1 MNIQHVLRALEAGE
15 ISPEDA
21 KMKLA
26 SLAKS
31 NEKSIVFSETSEEK
45 PDSEDAIAIIG
56 MSGKYPD
63 APDLVQYWDNLVQG
77 KNSIRV
83 IPPSRWQVEDYYD
96 SRLSQ
101 RGKVYCK
108 WIGMLDDIDCF
119 DPLFFNISPAEAED
133 MDPQQRLFLQEAY
146 HAFEDAGYSREQLSE
161 SKCGVYLGIMSNE
174 YGLMLYQNQVSAN
187 STTGNS
193 FAIAAARLPY
203 YLNLKG
209 PAVPVDTA
217 CSSSL
222 VAAHIA
228 CQALKSGEIDMALVG
243 GVTLY
248 LTPESYISMCGAGM
262 LSPDGQCKTFD
273 NAANGFVPGEGA
285 GALVL
290 KRLKDAEADKDHI
303 YGVIIGS
310 GLNQDGKTNGITA
323 PSTNSQM
330 ELERGIYEKYRIDP
344 ETIGYVEMHG
354 TGTKLGDPIELE
366 ALSTVYREKTDKRN
380 YCAIGSVKS
389 NIGHTS
395 AAAGIASIQKV
406 LLCMDHRKLVPT
418 LNFEKHNEHFDFKQS
433 PFYVNTEVK
442 AWESLNE
449 APLRAGVSSFG
460 FSGTN
465 AHFVIEQYM
474 GKGAEIRTN
483 ADDNDP
489 VLVILSAKSENQLQ
503 QYVKNVMEWLKK
515 DRHTSLRNVA
525 FTLQT
530 GRESMDYRLAVKA
543 ESKTDLLQKLDA
555 YVNGNDAA
563 DIFSGYTKQS
573 RNEVVIYE
581 SDVQAIK
588 LLEMWLLNK
597 QLNRIADIWVKGAKV
612 NWNLLYT
619 EDQPYRVSLPTY
631 PFLKNRYWLTKLESL
646 TEVGEAK
653 EEMSI
658 QNFTRILH
666 PLLHLNTSDLF
677 EQRYSSTF
685 SGKEF
690 FLFHH
695 VIGGERILPGAAY
708 LEMALK
714 AAEFAGRLVENSR
727 MSIRL
732 RNVIWERPFIV
743 KNHSVE
749 IHTRV
754 NESQDDGMTI
764 EIYSE
769 ADDPDEM
776 PVMYCRARASIEPI
790 RTYPP
795 LDLEATLIRCE
806 DRVLD
811 AEKCYELFE
820 SMGIKYGPAHKGIKR
835 LHTCEDEVL
844 AELILPESIWETAE
858 EYTLHPSI
866 VDSALQASIGFI
878 LSSGQMIGS
887 DRAIRIMPYGLEE
900 LELIRPCIDTNMW
913 SKISYSDNNNSTM
926 DIQIYNSMGEI
937 CVSIKGFSVRVVE
950 EADSIKND
958 LVLLKPVWQETT
970 GLSPVQSVEDDYV
983 VLLCGIEEET
993 FKNSMNMPLERTR
1006 YVVIESASF
1015 LIDEQF
1021 TAYALQVFKE
1031 IKRIISSK
1039 PVGRVLLQIVV
1050 PPQSDGALLAGLLG
1064 MLRSAEMENSRMQ
1077 GQLIQLDTSDE
1088 AVIQD
1093 KLSENRSLPYS
1104 HHIRYQNGKRMTES
1118 WVEVDQGALE
1128 PCIPWKEKGVYL
1140 ITGGLGGLGRIF
1152 AKEIAHKAQGAVLIL
1167 TGRSSKTDA
1176 DDLWLREL
1184 EDFNIQV
1191 EYRQLDVTDAPVV
1204 DDLIHYIC
1212 ERYGSLDGIIH
1223 SAGMKRD
1230 NYIVHKSSE
1239 EFMNV
1244 IAPKVSGLVNI
1255 DRASKDL
1262 PLDFFILF
1270 SSLAGSLGNQGQT
1283 DYASANGFMDA
1294 FSGWRNQLVT
1304 SGLRHGYT
1312 LAINW
1317 PLWQD
1322 GGMQVDAETEKM
1334 MLRSAGIVPMQTS
1347 TGIQALYTAYATGLG
1362 QVMVM
1367 EGRISQIR
1375 ERMLQA
1381 VHTEVQEPGVLS
1393 EHQTDDAQ
1401 FRNVIGFI
1409 EKAVCSILKVKRE
1422 EIDEHAQLTEYG
1434 FDSITFTRLTNELNE
1449 HYEIELTPAI
1459 FFEYPTM
1466 NGLAGYMCK
1475 EYAAIDGKTPKREI
1489 TRNSS
1494 VHQNLAPA
1502 AKKRQPVKLQ
1512 RRGPANINFSTNSAH
1527 KQKDTIEKEP
1537 IAIIGLSGI
1546 FPMADDVE
1554 AFWGNLVGSKDC
1566 ISEIPSSR
1574 WDWQAYYGNPMTDG
1588 NKTKA
1593 KWGGFINGI
1602 DEFDPLFFGISP
1614 KEAEL
1619 MDPQQRLLMTYV
1631 WKAIEDAG
1639 YSAQSLSGTNTGIFV
1654 GTMNSGYSSLIK
1666 EANATIEGYSATGLA
1681 TSVGPN
1687 RMSYFL
1693 NVHGPSEP
1701 IETACSSSLV
1711 AIHRAV
1717 RAIQSGD
1724 CEMAIAGGINTIVSP
1739 ELQISFSKAGML
1751 CEDGRCKTFSKEANG
1766 YVRGEGVGMLVLK
1779 KLSDA
1784 EASGDHIY
1792 GVIRGTAENHGGRAA
1807 SLTAPNPKAQA
1818 DLLLAAYRQAGID
1831 PTTVTYIETHGTGT
1845 SLGDPIE
1852 INGLKSAFK
1861 TLYQDTGEVNQ
1872 PERRCG
1878 LGSVKSN
1885 IGHLELAAGVA
1896 GVIKVLL
1903 QMKHRKLV
1911 KSLHC
1916 ETVNPYI
1923 QLKDSPFY
1931 IVQEEE
1937 EWKALEDKEGN
1948 VIPRRAGVSSFGF
1961 GGANAHVVIEEYVSQ
1976 TSELVKDLRAEQPV
1990 VIILSARNAERLNEQ
2005 ARLLLE
2011 AIQRGSIAESE
2022 LERVAYTLQ
2031 VGREAMDERLGFY
2044 SYLGARTGE

>member
-26 SLAKS
+26 SLTAS
-31 NEKSIVFSETSEEK
+31 NEKSPVLPETSEEK
-45 PDSEDAIAIIG
+45 PDSKDAIAIIG

-96 SRLSQ
+96 PRLSQ

-146 HAFEDAGYSREQLSE
+146 HAFEDAGYSREQLSG

-174 YGLMLYQNQVSAN
+174 YGLMLYQNQVGAN

-273 NAANGFVPGEGA
+273 NTANGFVPGEGA

-323 PSTNSQM
+323 PSANSQM
-330 ELERGIYEKYRIDP
+330 ELEREIYEKYSIDP

-366 ALSTVYREKTDKRN
+366 ALSTVYGEKTDKRN

-406 LLCMDHRKLVPT
+406 LLSMKHRKLVPT

-442 AWESLNE
+442 EWESKNE

-465 AHFVIEQYM
+465 AHFVIEQYT
-474 GKGAEIRTN
+474 GKGAETRTN
-483 ADDNDP
+483 SDDNDP
-489 VLVILSAKSENQLQ
+489 VLVVLSAKSEKQLQ
-503 QYVKNVMEWLKK
+503 QYVKHVMEWLKN
-515 DRHTSLRNVA
+515 DRYTSLRDVA

-530 GRESMDYRLAVKA
+530 GREPMDYRLAVKA
-543 ESKTDLLQKLDA
+543 ESMTNLLQKFDA
-555 YVNGNDAA
+555 YVNGHDAA
-563 DIFSGYTKQS
+563 NIFSGNTKQN
-573 RNEVVIYE
+573 RNEVVIYD
-581 SDVQAIK
+581 SDAQAIK
-588 LLEMWLLNK
+588 VLEVWLLNK
-597 QLNRIADIWVKGAKV
+597 QLDRVADIWVKGAKV
-612 NWNLLYT
+612 NWNLLYS

-631 PFLKNRYWLTKLESL
+631 PFLKNRYWLKKLESL
-646 TEVGEAK
+646 KEFGEAK
-653 EEMSI
+653 EEISL
-658 QNFTRILH
+658 QNFTGLLH

-685 SGKEF
+685 SGNEF
-690 FLFHH
+690 FLSHH
-695 VIGGERILPGAAY
+695 VIGGERMLPGAAY

-714 AAEFAGRLVENSR
+714 AAGFAGRLSEKGP

-743 KNHSVE
+743 QNHSVE
-749 IHTRV
+749 VHTRV
-754 NESQDDGMTI
+754 NDSQADGMTI

-769 ADDPDEM
+769 AVDPNEM
-776 PVMYCRARASIEPI
+776 PVMYCRAWASIEPI
-790 RTYPP
+790 RTHSP
-795 LDLEATLIRCE
+795 LDLEATLIRCGVS
-806 DRVLD
+806 VLD
-811 AEKCYELFE
+811 AEQCYELFE
-820 SMGIKYGPAHKGIKR
+820 NMGIKYGPAHKGIKR
-835 LHTCEDEVL
+835 LHACEDEVL
-844 AELILPESIWETAE
+844 AELILPDSISETAE
-858 EYTLHPSI
+858 EYTLHPSV

-900 LELIRPCIDTNMW
+900 LELIRPCRDTNMW
-913 SKISYSDNNNSTM
+913 SKISYSDNNDSTSTKTTM
-926 DIQIYNSMGEI
+926 DIHIYNTMGEI
-937 CVSIKGFSVRVVE
+937 CVRIKGFSVRVVE
-950 EADSIKND
+950 VADSIKND
-958 LVLLKPVWQETT
+958 LVLLQPVWQEET
-970 GLSPVQSVEDDYV
+970 GLRSVQSDNDEHV
-983 VLLCGIEEET
+983 VLLCGMEEAT
-993 FKNSMNMPLERTR
+993 FKNNMKMPLERTR
-1006 YVVIESASF
+1006 YVVLKSASF
-1015 LIDEQF
+1015 LIDEKF
-1021 TAYALQVFKE
+1021 TAYALQAFEE
-1031 IKRIISSK
+1031 IKTIIISK
-1039 PVGRVLLQIVV
+1039 PVGRVLIQIVV
-1050 PPQSDGALLAGLLG
+1050 PPQNDGAPVVGLLS
-1064 MLRSAEMENSRMQ
+1064 MLRSVEMENSRIR
-1077 GQLIQLDTSDE
+1077 GQLIQLDTIDE
-1088 AVIQD
+1088 TVIKD
-1093 KLSENRSLPYS
+1093 KLFENRILPYS
-1104 HHIRYQNGKRMTES
+1104 RHIRYQYGKRMTES
-1118 WVEVDQGALE
+1118 WVEVDQGSLE
-1128 PCIPWKEKGVYL
+1128 PCIPWKAKGVYL

-1152 AKEIAHKAQGAVLIL
+1152 AKEIARTAQGAVLIL
-1167 TGRSSKTDA
+1167 TGRSSKTDT

-1184 EDFNIQV
+1184 ELFNIQV

-1244 IAPKVSGLVNI
+1244 IAPKVSGLANL
-1255 DRASKDL
+1255 DRSSKDL
-1262 PLDFFILF
+1262 RLDFFILF
-1270 SSLAGSLGNQGQT
+1270 SSLAGSLGNQGQS

-1294 FSGWRNQLVT
+1294 FSGYRNQLVT

-1334 MLRSAGIVPMQTS
+1334 MLRSAGIVPMQTL
-1347 TGIQALYTAYATGLG
+1347 TGIQALYIAYATGLG

-1367 EGRISQIR
+1367 EGRLSQIR

-1381 VHTEVQEPGVLS
+1381 VHTEVQVPGVLS
-1393 EHQTDDAQ
+1393 EYQTDDAQ
-1401 FRNVIGFI
+1401 FRNVTGFI

-1449 HYEIELTPAI
+1449 HYKIELTPAI

-1466 NGLAGYMCK
+1466 SGLAGYMCN
-1475 EYAAIDGKTPKREI
+1475 EYADAIDEKTPNREI

-1494 VHQNLAPA
+1494 VDHNPAPA
-1502 AKKRQPVKLQ
+1502 AIKQQPVKFQ
-1512 RRGPANINFSTNSAH
+1512 RRGRANDNFFTNSTL
-1527 KQKDTIEKEP
+1527 KQKDKTEKEP

-1546 FPMADDVE
+1546 FPMADDVD
-1554 AFWGNLVGSKDC
+1554 AFWRNLVGGKDC
-1566 ISEIPSSR
+1566 ISEIPPSR
-1574 WDWQAYYGNPMTDG
+1574 WDWQAYYGNPMTEG

-1639 YSAQSLSGTNTGIFV
+1639 YSAESLSGSNTGIFV

-1666 EANATIEGYSATGLA
+1666 EAKAAIEGYSATGLA

-1724 CEMAIAGGINTIVSP
+1724 CGMAIAGGVNTIVSP

-1751 CEDGRCKTFSKEANG
+1751 CEDGRCKTFS
-1766 YVRGEGVGMLVLK
+1766 
-1779 KLSDA
+1779 
-1784 EASGDHIY
+1784 
-1792 GVIRGTAENHGGRAA
+1792 
-1807 SLTAPNPKAQA
+1807 
-1818 DLLLAAYRQAGID
+1818 
-1831 PTTVTYIETHGTGT
+1831 
-1845 SLGDPIE
+1845 
-1852 INGLKSAFK
+1852 
-1861 TLYQDTGEVNQ
+1861 
-1872 PERRCG
+1872 
-1878 LGSVKSN
+1878 
-1885 IGHLELAAGVA
+1885 
-1896 GVIKVLL
+1896 
-1903 QMKHRKLV
+1903 
-1911 KSLHC
+1911 
-1916 ETVNPYI
+1916 
-1923 QLKDSPFY
+1923 
-1931 IVQEEE
+1931 
-1937 EWKALEDKEGN
+1937 
-1948 VIPRRAGVSSFGF
+1948 
-1961 GGANAHVVIEEYVSQ
+1961 
-1976 TSELVKDLRAEQPV
+1976 
-1990 VIILSARNAERLNEQ
+1990 
-2005 ARLLLE
+2005 
-2011 AIQRGSIAESE
+2011 
-2022 LERVAYTLQ
+2022 
-2031 VGREAMDERLGFY
+2031 
-2044 SYLGARTGE
+2044 